1 MSIRNETEYI
11 EGLTDKR
18 NPRGLDNINYAPI
31 QHTGKGNRGN
41 KNYRW
46 ISSVLGAYRF
56 MAFEGSAPEAKTT
69 VAK

>member
-1 MSIRNETEYI
+1 MLFQTFKNRNTPNMCKRSHQKCSMSIRNETEYI

-41 KNYRW
+41 KNYR
-46 ISSVLGAYRF
+46 
-56 MAFEGSAPEAKTT
+56 
-69 VAK
+69 